1 MSACAVRSNGRGRAR
16 DTLPSL
22 CCVAW
27 LAALATLLAACGGS
41 SGARPP
47 PSAAHSTTCTTCFG
61 AAQHAEHRAARHAH
75 RPRIAPATAARR
87 GRWSPRDGQPMAGLM
102 TFKLAQSPVDPKRV
116 YCLGIP
122 PRTGT
127 GAPPPASGAA
137 QPGLYTS
144 DDAGQTWR
152 LAAPATA
159 FPSPSL
165 YTIGAGSGG
174 PAQVYAVV
182 SSLGDPASSSA
193 MMPARTGAGCP
204 RCRRT
209 PLPASPAIPPTL
221 AASSSSAAPP
231 ASPSAPTAVRPG
243 RSRPASPAASTPSR
257 WPATPSTP
265 AVTPASSSRVTA
277 ARTSPSPMA
286 RIPSPSSP
294 PAPPP
299 PPPLTPSLG
308 TAVFR
313 TTDAGQT
320 WKQAAPTSQ
329 HPSLISV
336 DPSNT
341 ATAYVGF
348 SYPLGVAVTT
358 DAGQSWRSV
367 AH

>member
-16 DTLPSL
+16 EHVALL

-41 SGARPP
+41 SGAPA
-47 PSAAHSTTCTTCFG
+47 SAFG
-61 AAQHAEHRAARHAH
+61 GSLNHLHDVLALRGTPNTVLLATHIGLYRSGDGGATWKVVAA
-75 RPRIAPATAARR
+75 
-87 GRWSPRDGQPMAGLM
+87 GDGQPMAGLM

-116 YCLGIP
+116 YCLAL

-182 SSLGDPASSSA
+182 SSLGPSGVFVSDDAGAHWRRLPKVPADPITGITGDPAHPGRVFLFSSS
-193 MMPARTGAGCP
+193 TGVSISANGGK
-204 RCRRT
+204 T
-209 PLPASPAIPPTL
+209 WTL
-221 AASSSSAAPP
+221 APGISGGIYALSLAGNTIYAGGDTGLFVSRDGGAHFTLADGKDTFSILS
-231 ASPSAPTAVRPG
+231 ASPSAPATAY
-243 RSRPASPAASTPSR
+243 A
-257 WPATPSTP
+257 
-265 AVTPASSSRVTA
+265 
-277 ARTSPSPMA
+277 
-286 RIPSPSSP
+286 
-294 PAPPP
+294 
-299 PPPLTPSLG
+299 LTG

-313 TTDAGQT
+313 TTNAGQT

-329 HPSLISV
+329 HPGLISV
-336 DPSNT
+336 DPSNA